1 MAGPTHQK
9 PAAAAPK
16 AAPKAT
22 PKTATA
28 PAPPAPTPEPAQPY
42 TPPSKK
48 HTPPAL
54 DPVVVFR
61 ISAWILGLVA
71 LVGLVS
77 ATLPQTKVNDQF
89 LGGVGLQFTWG
100 HNVLH
105 ILLAAAAALFGY
117 AVLEPRLVKSMAIVV
132 GSVYLV
138 LGVLGFF
145 WLNWPADE
153 TVLALTPTLNA
164 VHLLLGAW
172 ALAAGLLS
180 DA

>member
-1 MAGPTHQK
+1 MAGSTTQK
-9 PAAAAPK
+9 PVQAAPK
-16 AAPKAT
+16 APPRTAAAAT
-22 PKTATA
+22 PQ
-28 PAPPAPTPEPAQPY
+28 APTPAAEPPLSY

-61 ISAWILGLVA
+61 ISAWVLGLVA

-89 LGGVGLQFTWG
+89 LAGIGIQFTWA

-105 ILLAAAAALFGY
+105 ILLVAAAALFGY
-117 AVLEPRLVKSMAIVV
+117 AALEPRFVKSMAIVV